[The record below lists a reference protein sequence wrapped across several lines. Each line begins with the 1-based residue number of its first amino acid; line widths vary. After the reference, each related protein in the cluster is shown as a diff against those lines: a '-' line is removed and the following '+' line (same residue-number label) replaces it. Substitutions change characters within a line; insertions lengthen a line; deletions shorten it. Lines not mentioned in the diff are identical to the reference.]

1 MTIKGLIFDLDG
13 VIVNT
18 EHNHFLSWKAIA
30 DKLSIPFTEKENE
43 QLKGISRIDSLKV
56 LLKMGNVEISTND
69 FDALILE
76 KNEHYL
82 ASITDLSEKDILPG
96 VKALLVTAQSKGIKM
111 AIGSS
116 SKNARFILN
125 QLGLTDFFKV
135 IIDGNG
141 VAQPKPHPEVFLN
154 AANELGLDCASC
166 IVFEDA
172 ESGIEAALKGGFYV
186 IAVGNAHVAEQAS
199 KFIPTMLD
207 FNVEDY
213 A

>member
-30 DKLSIPFTEKENE
+30 DKLSISFTERENE

-56 LLKMGNVEISTND
+56 LLKMGKVEISTND

-82 ASITDLSEKDILPG
+82 ASIADLSEKDILPG
-96 VKALLVTAQSKGIKM
+96 VKVLLEDAQSKGIKM

-125 QLGLTDFFKV
+125 QLGLTDYFEA

-141 VAQPKPHPEVFLN
+141 VAHPKPHPEVFLN
-154 AANELGLDCASC
+154 AANELGLEIANC

-186 IAVGNAHVAEQAS
+186 VAVGNPHVADQAS
-199 KFIPTMLD
+199 EFIPSMLD

>member
-30 DKLSIPFTEKENE
+30 EKLNISFTEKDNE
-43 QLKGISRIDSLKV
+43 QLKGISRNDSLKV
-56 LLKMGNVEISTND
+56 LLRMGKVDISTSE

-82 ASITDLSEKDILPG
+82 ASITYLGENDILPG
-96 VKALLVTAQSKGIKM
+96 VKELLEKAKSLDIKM

-125 QLGLTDFFKV
+125 QLGLTHFFEAIV
-135 IIDGNG
+135 DGNG
-141 VAQPKPHPEVFLN
+141 VTQPKPNPEVFLN
-154 AANELGLDCASC
+154 AANELGLEVASC

-186 IAVGNAHVAEQAS
+186 IAVGNHHVANLAS